1 MGIWALFLAHDLHQI
16 FSSPCA
22 NKIILLFFSWILMV
36 DFYFVGFSFE
46 QSPRHDK
53 YVPRFEAEL
62 SQFCEKLVGYKFTPT
77 PPPPN
82 PPIFPVV
89 YVFLNHVTCSVAG
102 DRLG

>member
-1 MGIWALFLAHDLHQI
+1 
-16 FSSPCA
+16 
-22 NKIILLFFSWILMV
+22 MV

-62 SQFCEKLVGYKFTPT
+62 SQFCEKLVGYKFTLLHAHT
-77 PPPPN
+77 PPN